1 MMEHLSSDKYK
12 MIDHTADLGVIV
24 CGITLKELFSN
35 AAWSLFDIMTD
46 ILKIKPINKYKIS
59 LTANSTEELLVTW
72 LGELIYL
79 WEVKSM
85 LFCQFQI
92 REISPHKLAGY
103 AIGEPYK
110 PSQHPIYKEIK
121 AATYHQLEVKKEND
135 KWRAQIIF
143 DV

>member
-1 MMEHLSSDKYK
+1 MMENLLSNKYK
-12 MIDHTADLGVIV
+12 MIDHTADLGIIV
-24 CGITLKELFSN
+24 YGKTLKELFAN

-46 ILKIKPINKYKIS
+46 IHKIKPINKNTIS
-59 LTANSTEELLVTW
+59 LTANGIEELLITW

-85 LFCQFQI
+85 LFCQFEI
-92 REISPHKLAGY
+92 EEISPHKLVGY

-110 PSQHPIYKEIK
+110 PSQHPIHNEIK

-135 KWRAQIIF
+135 KWCTQIIF